1 VLGGTIYTNLRKAT
15 MADTSVLDVRQC
27 WQHWRRWV
35 EPWYVVYALLGITM
49 SGAAPLLLPLAVSR
63 VGNAADIGLVMAALS
78 LGGLTAPLWGRLADD
93 FRLHRFLLTGG
104 LLVTAVALASFAL
117 VSTPMAWCSLAF
129 LQGLGVASANT
140 VANLFVVE
148 VHPEDQWDGRIAW
161 LQTFHDGGYV
171 GGLLLAAGLSQL
183 DLRLSLLVIASVTG
197 LAVILG
203 WLTTHT
209 PPIPAMPKPII
220 LRPARSG
227 ELVRHAPQHLYH
239 HAGYRILWR
248 LADALRPPLG
258 RFLLT
263 WFISL
268 SGSSACF
275 AFYPVVARDVYGIA
289 PPLAAL
295 TFALVVSLRLGL
307 YAPAGRWIHRFGP
320 IRVFQGALS
329 IRLLAFVWLFAL
341 GLSPAGWHRQLAPLA
356 FGLIVLCWAVLSVS
370 GTALTARLALHN
382 EGEGMGLFNAVGSL
396 AGVLGAALGGWMA
409 MQWGYNAAPGLAVAG
424 ITLGLYL
431 SLAIRPEEHAPDDLP
446 PLDRG

>member
-1 VLGGTIYTNLRKAT
+1 
-15 MADTSVLDVRQC
+15 MADTSVLDARQR
-27 WQHWRRWV
+27 WQHWWRWV
-35 EPWYVVYALLGITM
+35 ESWYVVYALLGIAM

-63 VGNAADIGLVMAALS
+63 VGNAADIGLVMAAMS
-78 LGGLTAPLWGRLADD
+78 LGGLTAPHWGRLADGY
-93 FRLHRFLLTGG
+93 RLHRFLLTGG

-117 VSTPMAWCSLAF
+117 VSTPMAWCGLAF

-197 LAVILG
+197 LAAILG
-203 WLTTHT
+203 WLTTQT
-209 PPIPAMPKPII
+209 PPIPSMPKPI
-220 LRPARSG
+220 LLHPARSG
-227 ELVRHAPQHLYH
+227 ELLRHAPQHLYH

-248 LADALRPPLG
+248 LAEAFRAPFG

-289 PPLAAL
+289 PALAAL
-295 TFALVVSLRLGL
+295 IFALVVSLRLGL
-307 YAPAGRWIHRFGP
+307 YAPAGRWVHRFGP
-320 IRVFQGALS
+320 LRVFQGALS
-329 IRLLAFVWLFAL
+329 IRLLAFVGLLAL
-341 GLSPAGWHRQLAPLA
+341 ALSPVGWHRQLAPLA
-356 FGLIVLCWAVLSVS
+356 FGLIVLCWALLSVS
-370 GTALTARLALHN
+370 GTALTAHLALHN

-396 AGVLGAALGGWMA
+396 AGVLGAALGGWLA
-409 MQWGYNAAPGLAVAG
+409 LQWGYNAAPGLAVAG
-424 ITLGLYL
+424 ITLGLCL
-431 SLAIRPEEHAPDDLP
+431 SLAIRTGEHAPDDLA